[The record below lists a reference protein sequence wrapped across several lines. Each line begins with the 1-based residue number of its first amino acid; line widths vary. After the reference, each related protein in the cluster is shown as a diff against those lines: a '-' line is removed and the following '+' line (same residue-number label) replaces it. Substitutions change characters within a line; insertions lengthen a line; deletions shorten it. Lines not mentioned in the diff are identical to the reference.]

1 MKRDDR
7 SPAHYI
13 DSVEGEQKQLLLS
26 IRALIQSVAPDA
38 EEYIEYGML
47 GYGEVANLAAQ
58 KNYVSLYVSP
68 KALAEYK
75 KKHATADCGKSCLRF
90 KSVGNF
96 DSVAVKDLLTTVQ
109 KMILAGEDTGCC

>member
-13 DSVEGEQKQLLLS
+13 NSIEGKQKQLLIS
-26 IRALIQSVAPDA
+26 IRELIQSVAPEA

-68 KALAEYK
+68 KALVEFK
-75 KKHATADCGKSCLRF
+75 KKHPGANCGKSCLRF
-90 KSVGNF
+90 RSAGDF
-96 DSVAVKDLLTTVQ
+96 DPVAVKELLTTVQ

>member
-26 IRALIQSVAPDA
+26 IRSLIQSVAPDA

-68 KALAEYK
+68 KALVEYK
-75 KKHATADCGKSCLRF
+75 KNTQMRIAGRVVCVSNLSK
-90 KSVGNF
+90 
-96 DSVAVKDLLTTVQ
+96 
-109 KMILAGEDTGCC
+109 ILIL

>member
-1 MKRDDR
+1 MKRDSR

-13 DSVEGEQKQLLLS
+13 DSIDGELKP
-26 IRALIQSVAPDA
+26 LIQEIRKLIFEADPNA
-38 EEYIEYGML
+38 EEIIEYGML
-47 GYGEVANLAAQ
+47 GYTDFANLAAQ

-75 KKHATADCGKSCLRF
+75 KKHTNADCGKSCLRF
-90 KSVGNF
+90 KSAGGV
-96 DSVAVKDLLTTVQ
+96 DSVAVKELLITVR